1 MPDSIEDDD
10 SISVTST
17 VLSEPKSEYEVECI
31 LTELMFP
38 DGVKYLVKW
47 EGYPVERSTWEPE
60 DSFADPQTLKDWGAK
75 KKAIDRGD
83 EEEFDLE
90 TWENRL
96 EALEDARDER
106 KRKRRAKRAR
116 LGLPVSETEARKEDE
131 SDSSTSSDEPLSA
144 LRSRL
149 HENRRSSSD
158 SSLQTSRQLE
168 SRVTDSASLTHE
180 QGPMAQ
186 SNSTNSK
193 DDKSSSVQHGGKHA
207 PQTVPAQPVNRHCN
221 PGSTVTP
228 SRSKTSTHTSAPLLL
243 PRGPARD
250 QRSLGGSL
258 YARKQRLKAE
268 GNDNTEKPTLFRNIS
283 TRWKYEKALR
293 FEPAPDITQLDL
305 RRPSDWA
312 ASPSVLNTDIIR
324 PIRRAESNELFVRQD
339 TPQATSAKAESIPQE
354 DLFPERPMAPS
365 RSFST
370 GTTSLLGQYSVT
382 SPDSSRPP
390 LQRNPTFSSRDDS
403 INAGLKRRLDA
414 PSEPSRPA
422 SSTLR
427 GPPPRG
433 PRRSTLAGPA
443 HRSDSKPGSH
453 EVEVRLFYGPE
464 KTRVGSVVIC
474 GINELT
480 KLKITSASKAK
491 DVEVWFE
498 HLCTIDQYD
507 YLCSKLSK
515 PKNAKFCNG
524 WVEGYSYNTRYISEM
539 AKTLRDGSLVGIC
552 YLNTVGTKNVL
563 LAYATGSAE
572 WDFLNENGYIKPG
585 VSLRIAAR
593 APLPPISELR
603 RLPTIKTSTASQP
616 VLPTEGP
623 TSATVDTPSG
633 PVTMRGRESSPRQ
646 DRQHPRPALTL
657 DTSES
662 NAKTEELTPGLSQSA
677 TRSPK
682 SIGSAL
688 TEDPQFNKDTE
699 MKDSVMTDNSIDLD
713 AIFSSQYGISF
724 RELASVNGSKS
735 KTPAQVFYV
744 WYPDGAEAEYQVLVE
759 FLKRHKVVIYSNRL
773 PEDWERF
780 ARTVSHGVVMFYGD
794 FLSFYDLPYFLDL
807 TRKEIN
813 FWSVSLAAPLPYADG
828 TAHLQRLFPHGG
840 VVLLTEDLFLYD
852 QDCVVVILA
861 WFEEFVRRRSPGS
874 WKIMFRPDILN
885 WLLKK
890 TDEFETKSVEERKK
904 ARWLD
909 MYVLILK
916 MLPRRYHYH
925 HDPQN
930 PPHLEGARE
939 EDGTHNP
946 VISFRSIPS
955 YGHRQEDEHDAIP
968 KGLRQDQ
975 RDTDHLVEFFAGWS
989 IINSHRFRRFIVASH
1004 YSQERWKA
1012 WNHLEL
1018 HHGGR
1023 DFMKSQKIDAN
1034 AIWAEL
1040 VSNTPRR
1047 SDPSRSAR
1055 TPRTPRTPFV
1065 PTSVKWDP
1073 SNTPGTVATASAKA
1087 AQAHH
1092 TQSAHKYPD
1101 PYV

>member
-116 LGLPVSETEARKEDE
+116 LGLPVYETEARKEDE

-193 DDKSSSVQHGGKHA
+193 DDESSSVQHGGKHA
-207 PQTVPAQPVNRHCN
+207 PQSVPAQPVNRHCN

-250 QRSLGGSL
+250 QRSL
-258 YARKQRLKAE
+258 AE
-268 GNDNTEKPTLFRNIS
+268 GNDNNEKPTLFRNIS

-354 DLFPERPMAPS
+354 DL
-365 RSFST
+365 
-370 GTTSLLGQYSVT
+370 
-382 SPDSSRPP
+382 
-390 LQRNPTFSSRDDS
+390 
-403 INAGLKRRLDA
+403 RLDA

-422 SSTLR
+422 SSTLG

-480 KLKITSASKAK
+480 KLKITSSSKAK

-623 TSATVDTPSG
+623 TSVTVDTPSG
-633 PVTMRGRESSPRQ
+633 PVTMR
-646 DRQHPRPALTL
+646 
-657 DTSES
+657 
-662 NAKTEELTPGLSQSA
+662 
-677 TRSPK
+677 
-682 SIGSAL
+682 
-688 TEDPQFNKDTE
+688 EDPQFNKDTE

-713 AIFSSQYGISF
+713 AIFSSQYSISF

-744 WYPDGAEAEYQVLVE
+744 WYPDSAEAEYQVLVE

-840 VVLLTEDLFLYD
+840 VILLTEDLFLYD

-890 TDEFETKSVEERKK
+890 TDD
-904 ARWLD
+904 WLD

-1012 WNHLEL
+1012 WNH
-1018 HHGGR
+1018 
-1023 DFMKSQKIDAN
+1023 
-1034 AIWAEL
+1034 
-1040 VSNTPRR
+1040 VST
-1047 SDPSRSAR
+1047 
-1055 TPRTPRTPFV
+1055 FYIIYIFIV
-1065 PTSVKWDP
+1065 
-1073 SNTPGTVATASAKA
+1073 
-1087 AQAHH
+1087 Q
-1092 TQSAHKYPD
+1092 
-1101 PYV
+1101 